1 MRVFFKYFSH
11 ISRQKRI
18 KHFLKSFNLNS
29 KTKLLDLGA
38 SNGEYTSKLIK
49 GTKLKKKN
57 IYIADIDKKSLEQAN
72 KNYGFKTILLKENQK
87 IKFKDK
93 YFDIVFSNSV
103 IEHVTLKKKD
113 IWNIKSSRKFKEE
126 SFANQRKFANE
137 IIRLG
142 KNFYVQTPNKYFLLE
157 THSWLPFIQYLPRFV
172 LIPFIKFMNKFWI
185 KKTQPD
191 WNLLDKK
198 DMKKLFPSSRILYEK
213 FLFLNKSIIAVKNKK
228 II

>member
-1 MRVFFKYFSH
+1 MKVLFKYFSYK
-11 ISRQKRI
+11 SRQKRI
-18 KHFLKSFNLNS
+18 EHFLKSFSLNS

-38 SNGEYTSKLIK
+38 SNGEYTAKLIK

-72 KNYGFKTILLKENQK
+72 KNYGFKTILIKENQK

-113 IWNIKSSRKFKEE
+113 IWNIKSSKKFKKE
-126 SFANQRKFANE
+126 SFINQSKFANE

-185 KKTQPD
+185 KKNQPD

-198 DMKKLFPSSRILYEK
+198 DMKKLFP
-213 FLFLNKSIIAVKNKK
+213 N
-228 II
+228 